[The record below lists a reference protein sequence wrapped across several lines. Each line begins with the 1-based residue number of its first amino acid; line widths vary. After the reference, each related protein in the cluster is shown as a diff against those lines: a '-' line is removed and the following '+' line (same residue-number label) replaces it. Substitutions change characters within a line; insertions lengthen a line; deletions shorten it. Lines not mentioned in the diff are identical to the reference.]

1 MKPTAVFPRVAKDI
15 FFVQLM
21 WTGGF
26 LGIMLIVN
34 IVKLIIAGIK
44 GNEAEGFFSSIF
56 VAGNIYMLI
65 IGILAIYF
73 LPHFVGNG
81 VTRKDYFIGTVLASI
96 GLSIII
102 PIITLLVSVLER
114 LILNMLDITLKGQT
128 INEVDVDA
136 AVIGDIVQSIIISPY
151 VDPQSN
157 LFLAI
162 SVLSLNLLVIYLIG
176 WLISSSFYRFDIVV
190 GIGFILIG
198 LNLKMLK
205 DTFLRISLDL
215 PIPGWYTK
223 LDFLP
228 ISFSLIGIL
237 LIILIS
243 IWIIRLLTKKV
254 AIKM

>member
-34 IVKLIIAGIK
+34 IVKLIFAGIK

-114 LILNMLDITLKGQT
+114 LILNILDITLKGQT
-128 INEVDVDA
+128 INEVDVDG

-176 WLISSSFYRFDIVV
+176 WLISSSFYRFDTVV

-223 LDFLP
+223 LDILP

-243 IWIIRLLTKKV
+243 IWFIRLLTKKV